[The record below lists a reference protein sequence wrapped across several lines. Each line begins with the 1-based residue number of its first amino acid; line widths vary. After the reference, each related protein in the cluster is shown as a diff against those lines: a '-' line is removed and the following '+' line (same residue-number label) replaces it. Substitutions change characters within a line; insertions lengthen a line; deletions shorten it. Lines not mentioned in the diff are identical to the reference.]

1 MKDTFGRKID
11 YIRISV
17 TDRCNLRCKY
27 CMPNGM
33 ENVYTCDEIMS
44 YEEILRICKNLVDE
58 GITKFKITGGEPLA
72 RIGIDDFIIKLKSME
87 GVNQVTLTTNGV
99 LLDKHLD
106 ALKKA
111 GIDGINISLDTLD
124 PKRYEEITGFN
135 ALDKVL
141 SSIDKAYDMGI
152 KIKINAVPVRQYNIN
167 EITKLAAIAKDKNIQ
182 IRFIELMPI
191 GFARDLTPIPNEEI
205 LELIEKEFG
214 KAEEYKEERLG
225 NGPAHYYKF
234 NGFKGK
240 IGLIS
245 AVSHK
250 FCSECNRIRLT
261 SFGDLKLCLCYDYGV
276 NLKDLIRN
284 KNVTDEQLKEV
295 IKKEILKKPKQ
306 HSFEHMEDEENI
318 ENKNMFQIGG

>member
-1 MKDTFGRKID
+1 MEDTFGRKID

-44 YEEILRICKNLVDE
+44 YEEILRICKNLVAV

-87 GVNQVTLTTNGV
+87 GVKQVTLTTNGV

-167 EITKLAAIAKDKNIQ
+167 EITKLEAIAKDQN
-182 IRFIELMPI
+182 FM
-191 GFARDLTPIPNEEI
+191 
-205 LELIEKEFG
+205 
-214 KAEEYKEERLG
+214 
-225 NGPAHYYKF
+225 
-234 NGFKGK
+234 
-240 IGLIS
+240 S

-250 FCSECNRIRLT
+250 FCSEWNRIRLT
-261 SFGDLKLCLCYDYGV
+261 SYGDLKLCLCYDYGV

-284 KNVTDEQLKEV
+284 KKLTDEELKDV